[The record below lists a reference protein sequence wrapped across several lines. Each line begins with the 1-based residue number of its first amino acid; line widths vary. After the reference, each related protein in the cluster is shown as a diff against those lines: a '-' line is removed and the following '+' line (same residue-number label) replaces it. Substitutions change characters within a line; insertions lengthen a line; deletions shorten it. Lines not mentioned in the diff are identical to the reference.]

1 MQSQSAQDN
10 DDATPRTPVERE
22 LTRNLL
28 TGLRRLARRNIQVDH
43 EWCKVRRAKRAGMST
58 MTVEFDSQQGEES

>member
-1 MQSQSAQDN
+1 MPQ
-10 DDATPRTPVERE
+10 TPVERE

-28 TGLRRLARRNIQVDH
+28 AGLRRLKKRNIDVNH

-58 MTVEFDSQQGEES
+58 MTVEFDSGEQGDT